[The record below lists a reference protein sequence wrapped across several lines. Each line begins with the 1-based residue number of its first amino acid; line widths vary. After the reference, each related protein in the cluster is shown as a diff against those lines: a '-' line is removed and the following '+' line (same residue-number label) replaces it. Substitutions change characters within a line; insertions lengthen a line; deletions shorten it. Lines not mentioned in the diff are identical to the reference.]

1 MASIHRTTKSKFW
14 HCSFYDPA
22 AGNWRLRSTRTAD
35 KAAAEATCLRYE
47 SMAKHAA
54 NPGGTVGP
62 VDAAEMTEAGLTLI
76 QKANKGELTEDSARE
91 FVNRVLKAA
100 NQDVIEGRTVGEFL
114 DAWLEGK
121 KVSGKQRTGKDYQST
136 INYFKKW
143 LGKKA
148 EKSLSSITAKD
159 IEKFRDA
166 RLKQVANGTVA
177 DDLKTLRSAF
187 KAASRQGVIQ
197 RNVVEAIDLPKADP
211 NERDA
216 FSVAEVEQIVR
227 TTEDVEWKT
236 ATLLAFYA
244 GLRLGDAVGLD
255 WNQVDL
261 DQKILL
267 FRQTKTGRGAEIP
280 IHKRLLLHFKSI
292 EGPHSGK
299 VCPKLAPILVKGR
312 NGLSRRFLKIMATA
326 GIDRNVVKPKD
337 GKGRSFSKKSFHSL
351 RHGFVSAMANAGVSE
366 EFRHKLAG
374 HSSAKTHR
382 KYTHL
387 ESGVLRKAVNK
398 IPPPKKKAG

>member
-1 MASIHRTTKSKFW
+1 MASIHRTKKSKFW
-14 HCSFYDPA
+14 ACSFYDPA
-22 AGNWRLRSTRTAD
+22 AGKWKLRSTRTAD

-54 NPGGTVGP
+54 NPGGAVGP

-166 RLKQVANGTVA
+166 RLKQVANGTVS

-187 KAASRQGVIQ
+187 KAAARQGVIQ
-197 RNVVEAIDLPKADP
+197 RNVAEAIDLPKADP

-227 TTEDVEWKT
+227 TTEDIEWKT

-387 ESGVLRKAVNK
+387 ESNVLRKAVNK